1 MQDDMARMLRDIR
14 QEVQLT
20 RSWIGRDH
28 LDARVLA
35 AMEKVPRHEFVP
47 KEFDYL
53 AYDNGPLAI
62 GHGQTISQPYI
73 VALMTDLLNLHP
85 GDTVLEV
92 GTGSGYQ
99 AAVLS
104 LLVKRVFSIEIVA
117 ALAREAGARLRRLG
131 YDNVTV
137 RSGDGY
143 GGWPEHAPFDAVIV
157 TAAAPGI
164 PPPLLEQLKPGGRMV
179 IPVGVPYGRQ
189 TLTVVNRDERGE
201 ISEEE
206 MLPVAFVPLTGERG
220 RERQ

>member
-14 QEVQLT
+14 QETLLT
-20 RSWIGRDH
+20 QSWIGRDH
-28 LDARVLA
+28 LNARVLA

-53 AYDNGPLAI
+53 AYNNGPLAI

-73 VALMTDLLNLHP
+73 VALMTDLLNPHA

-117 ALAREAGARLRRLG
+117 VLAEEAGTRLGSLG
-131 YDNVTV
+131 YDNVEV
-137 RSGDGY
+137 RYGDGY
-143 GGWPEHAPFDAVIV
+143 QGWPEHAPFDAVIV
-157 TAAAPGI
+157 TAAARGI
-164 PPPLLEQLKPGGRMV
+164 PPPLIEQLKSGGRMV

-189 TLTVVNRDERGE
+189 ILSVVNKDERGE
-201 ISEEE
+201 ISVEEL
-206 MLPVAFVPLTGERG
+206 LPVAFVPLTGDQGMER
-220 RERQ
+220 